1 MTDPNPILQAAALL
15 LPGVVC
21 APVRPLEERLGLHLP
36 DGRVLFLIPHGGNV
50 GSLAALGDLW
60 SAEVE
65 LTPGVIAAVVRAWC

>member
-21 APVRPLEERLGLHLP
+21 APVRPSEERLGLHLP
-36 DGRVLFLIPHGGNV
+36 DGDRV

-65 LTPGVIAAVVRAWC
+65 LTPEVIAAMVRAWC